1 MSFNIVI
8 PARYASSRLPGK
20 PLLDIAG
27 KPMIQHVYERAQES
41 HAAQIIIATD
51 DERIEQ
57 VANDFGADVCMTR
70 TDHISGT
77 DRLAEVA
84 EQRAFSDDAII
95 INVQGDEPYLP
106 ASLINQ
112 VADDLQQHP
121 DADMATLFSQIDEEK
136 HVFDANAVKVIM
148 DKLGYALYFSRA
160 PIPWMRDHFD
170 QQSSLPP
177 ELPHYRHIGLYG
189 YRASFLKQYAELES
203 CVLEQEE
210 SLEQLRALYHG
221 KKIHLTQAKINPGH
235 GVDTQED
242 LDEVR
247 QLFVSYTHDHS
258 VCEDSAK

>member
-1 MSFNIVI
+1 MSFKIVI

-27 KPMIQHVYERAQES
+27 KPMIQHVHERAKES
-41 HAAQIIIATD
+41 LAAQVIIATD
-51 DERIEQ
+51 DERIKR
-57 VANDFGADVCMTR
+57 VATEFGADACMTR
-70 TDHISGT
+70 SDHISGT

-84 EQRAFSDDAII
+84 VKREFADDDII
-95 INVQGDEPYLP
+95 INVQGDEPCLP

-112 VADDLQQHP
+112 VADDLLRHP
-121 DADMATLFSQIDEEK
+121 DADMATLFSQIDQEK
-136 HVFDANAVKVIM
+136 HVFDPNAVKVIM

-170 QQSSLPP
+170 QQSTLPP

-189 YRASFLKQYAELES
+189 YRASFLKHYAELES

-221 KKIHLTQAKINPGH
+221 KKIHLTRATVNPGH
-235 GVDTQED
+235 GVDTQAD

-247 QLFVSYTHDHS
+247 KLLLS
-258 VCEDSAK
+258 